1 MNKNGEGN
9 HPLSQVK
16 PISYQKCRGLIDN
29 AKLVDIP
36 MRIAIPLDNAGIRRI
51 TDLVSIGRNELLKIN
66 RLGEKSV
73 NEIEKI
79 LANTLRTAFVA
90 ISGVTLM

>member
-29 AKLVDIP
+29 AKLV
-36 MRIAIPLDNAGIRRI
+36 LYF
-51 TDLVSIGRNELLKIN
+51 
-66 RLGEKSV
+66 RLS
-73 NEIEKI
+73 
-79 LANTLRTAFVA
+79 NTLRTAFVA

>member
-1 MNKNGEGN
+1 MQPEFIIFLKCSFCFRSRVHIMNKNGEGN

-29 AKLVDIP
+29 AKLV
-36 MRIAIPLDNAGIRRI
+36 LYF
-51 TDLVSIGRNELLKIN
+51 
-66 RLGEKSV
+66 RLS
-73 NEIEKI
+73 
-79 LANTLRTAFVA
+79 NTLRTAFVA